1 MMRAVTTRIVMIA
14 FLLGLGHQVR
24 AHVALDYPLGGEA
37 FIVGET
43 ITIQWHIV
51 AVHATLNW
59 DLYFSVDSGETWD
72 TLQLDIPTSQLSYEW
87 EVPDSLTAHARIRV
101 IQDNEAQ
108 NYQDQSMD
116 FTIVP
121 NISPPILDAPAS
133 DTLIECNLQDQQAAI
148 QAWLSN
154 HGGAAVTNYC
164 GNLIWT
170 HDYPGISNACGG
182 SGSVEVTF
190 LATDNCGQAM
200 TIATVTIADTSP
212 PVIAVYATD
221 VLIESDG
228 QGNTGDLDAWLN
240 NNGGAQAV
248 DACSDVIW
256 TNTYIGLSDDCGLTG
271 SASVTFTVSDQ
282 CGNSATTAAVFT
294 IGDHVPPAM
303 LMEAQPLTITC
314 DATNQENEIQQWLNS
329 HGGAQATDIG
339 GEVTWTNNYSNLSDS
354 CGSTGYAT
362 IVFTAADACG
372 NMSTTNA
379 VLKIED
385 HTPPTIQVPAQD
397 AILECDASTQQSAI
411 QLWVDSH
418 AGAQA
423 TDGCGEVIW
432 SSDYTSLS
440 DSCGLTGD
448 AIVVFTAT
456 DQCGNNST
464 TAATI
469 VINDMVGPFIEVE
482 ARDTT
487 MVCGQ
492 IDQAAA
498 IKDWLDRQ
506 GGAIASD
513 QCGSVVWTNDLQ
525 SLADTCGPVGIHYIL
540 FTASDQ
546 CGNAASTQAI
556 LTIVDSLVTSI
567 PGVDPFDFKVY
578 PNPARDVIH
587 VALHQDTPGP
597 AQLVLF
603 DRLGQ
608 RVWTG
613 LAGSDK
619 LIIPVESLSRGA
631 YLLKLITSR
640 GSYTRHVLIL

>member
-24 AHVALDYPLGGEA
+24 GHVALDYPLGGEA

-59 DLYFSVDSGETWD
+59 DLYFSVDGGETWD
-72 TLQLDIPTSQLSYEW
+72 ILQLDIPTSQMSYEW
-87 EVPDSLTAHARIRV
+87 EVPDSLTAHARILV

-121 NISPPILDAPAS
+121 NISPPILDAPAA

-148 QAWLSN
+148 QVWLSN

-170 HDYPGISNACGG
+170 HDYPGISNTCGS

-200 TIATVTIADTSP
+200 TTATVTVTDTSP
-212 PVIAVYATD
+212 PIIEVPATD
-221 VLIESDG
+221 MLIESDG
-228 QGNTGDLDAWLN
+228 KGNIGDLDAWLN
-240 NNGGAQAV
+240 DNGGAQAV
-248 DACSDVIW
+248 DACGDVIW
-256 TNTYIGLSDDCGLTG
+256 TNSFTALSDDCGLTG
-271 SASVTFTVSDQ
+271 SAEVTFTATDQ

-303 LMEAQPLTITC
+303 LMEAQPLTLTC

-329 HGGAQATDIG
+329 HGGAQATDAG
-339 GEVTWTNNYSNLSDS
+339 GELTWTNNYSSLSDS
-354 CGSTGYAT
+354 CGSTGSASVVFAAT
-362 IVFTAADACG
+362 DACG
-372 NMSTTNA
+372 NTTTTTTI
-379 VLKIED
+379 LKIED
-385 HTPPTIQVPAQD
+385 HIAPAIQVPAQD
-397 AILECDASTQQSAI
+397 ALLECDASTQSSI
-411 QLWVDSH
+411 QHWVDSH

-464 TAATI
+464 TVATI
-469 VINDMVGPFIEVE
+469 LINDTVGPDIEAE
-482 ARDTT
+482 AKDTT
-487 MVCGQ
+487 VICGQ
-492 IDQAAA
+492 NDQSAV
-498 IKDWLDRQ
+498 IQYWLDRH

-513 QCGSVVWTNDLQ
+513 QCGSVDWTNDFQ
-525 SLADTCGPVGIHYIL
+525 ALADTCGPVGIYHIL
-540 FTASDQ
+540 FTATDQ
-546 CGNAASTQAI
+546 CGNAASTQAT

-567 PGVDPFDFKVY
+567 PGVAPLDFKVY

-587 VALHQDTPGP
+587 VSLHHDTPSP
-597 AQLVLF
+597 VQLMLF

-631 YLLKLITSR
+631 YLLKLITTR

>member
-1 MMRAVTTRIVMIA
+1 MMRAVTTRIVIIA
-14 FLLGLGHQVR
+14 FLLGLGYHVR
-24 AHVALDYPLGGEA
+24 AHVALDYPQGGEA

-59 DLYFSVDSGETWD
+59 DLYFSVDGGGTWD
-72 TLQLDIPTSQLSYEW
+72 ILQLDIPTSQMSYEW
-87 EVPDSLTAHARIRV
+87 EVPDSLTAHARILV

-133 DTLIECNLQDQQAAI
+133 DTLIECSLADQQAAI

-170 HDYPGISNACGG
+170 HDFPGISNACGG
-182 SGSVEVTF
+182 SGSAEVTF
-190 LATDNCGQAM
+190 LATDNCGQAL

-212 PVIAVYATD
+212 PVIEVYATD

-228 QGNTGDLDAWLN
+228 QGNVGDLDGWLQY
-240 NNGGAQAV
+240 NGGAQAA
-248 DACSDVIW
+248 DACGGVDW
-256 TNTYIGLSDDCGLTG
+256 TNTYTALSDGCGLTG
-271 SASVTFTVSDQ
+271 SASVTFTVTDQ
-282 CGNSATTAAVFT
+282 CGNSATTSAVFT
-294 IGDHVPPAM
+294 IEDHVSPTM

-329 HGGAQATDIG
+329 HGGAQASDVG
-339 GEVTWTNNYSNLSDS
+339 GNLTWTNNYSSLSDS
-354 CGSTGYAT
+354 CGSTGNAT
-362 IVFTAADACG
+362 VIFTATDACG
-372 NMSTTNA
+372 NTTTTTA
-379 VLKIED
+379 ILKIED
-385 HTPPTIQVPAQD
+385 HTPPAIQVPAQD

-432 SSDYTSLS
+432 STDYVGLS
-440 DSCGLTGD
+440 DSCGLTGHS
-448 AIVVFTAT
+448 IVIFTAT
-456 DQCGNNST
+456 DQCGNRNT
-464 TAATI
+464 TSATI
-469 VINDMVGPFIEVE
+469 MINDTVGPDIEAE

-487 MVCGQ
+487 VICGQ
-492 IDQAAA
+492 NDQSAV
-498 IKDWLDRQ
+498 IQYWLDRQ
-506 GGAIASD
+506 GGASASD
-513 QCGSVVWTNDLQ
+513 QCGSVVWTHDLPA
-525 SLADTCGPVGIHYIL
+525 LADTCGPAGIHHIL
-540 FTASDQ
+540 FTATDL
-546 CGNAASTQAI
+546 CGNAASTQAT
-556 LTIVDSLVTSI
+556 LTILDSLVTSI
-567 PGVDPFDFKVY
+567 PGFDPFGFKVY
-578 PNPARDVIH
+578 PNPARDFIH
-587 VALHQDTPGP
+587 VGFEREVSGP
-597 AQLVLF
+597 VHLMLF

-608 RVWTG
+608 MVWTDH
-613 LAGSDK
+613 AGSDR
-619 LIIPVESLSRGA
+619 LIIPVENLSRGA
-631 YLLKLITSR
+631 YLLKLITTR